1 MRRVGKKE
9 KNMSEASSWNLVN
22 PATEAVFRTIE
33 PTSESE
39 LESILSRMRK
49 AQQQWR
55 DVPVQQRVEI
65 CRQFVSVFRS
75 MKEAVA
81 LDITRQMGKP
91 IGQSRREVDTMLDRA
106 ETMVRLAPGSLQ
118 DDILPPKEG
127 FRRFIR
133 HEPLGIVL
141 DIPAWNYPLLIAVN
155 VIVPALLAGNGV
167 LIKHARLTPLCG
179 DAFVDAFRKTSLPA
193 DLVASVHVSHATIR
207 KLIEARAVDFIAF
220 TGSVEGGR
228 QVYQEASSQL
238 LDMGLEL
245 GGKDPAFVR
254 EDANF
259 AFTVENLVDGAFYNA
274 GQSCCAVERIYVMR
288 RLFSRF
294 VEAYV
299 AEVEKY
305 KLGCP
310 EDESTTVGPLAQRK
324 TVELME
330 FQVGQAVARGAKVL
344 TGGHRLPGPGYYFQP
359 TVLVEVDHSMSVMMQ
374 ESFGPVIGIMPV
386 DSEDEAIRL
395 MNDSPYGLTASIW
408 AEDIT
413 RGESLAHRTAAGT
426 VYVNRCD
433 FLDPELPWVG
443 IKDSG
448 HGCTLSHLGFLY
460 LTRPKSFHLRTRTGN

>member
-1 MRRVGKKE
+1 MIENTTWR
-9 KNMSEASSWNLVN
+9 LIN
-22 PATEAVFRTIE
+22 PATEQVFHTIE

-39 LESILSRMRK
+39 IESVLSRMRT
-49 AQQQWR
+49 AQRQWS
-55 DVPVQQRVEI
+55 DVPVQERADT
-65 CRQFVSVFRS
+65 CRQFIDAFRS

-91 IGQSRREVDTMLDRA
+91 LGQSRKEVDTMLDRA
-106 ETMVRLAPGSLQ
+106 VTMVRLAPGSLQ

-133 HEPLGIVL
+133 NEPLGIVL

-155 VIVPALLAGNGV
+155 VIVPALLAGNAV

-179 DAFVDAFRKTSLPA
+179 DAFVEAFRKTSLPP

-207 KLIEARAVDFIAF
+207 KLIDARAVDFVSF

-228 QVYQEASSQL
+228 QVYQWASNQL

-245 GGKDPAFVR
+245 GGKDPALVC

-259 AFTVENLVDGAFYNA
+259 AFAVENLVDGAFYNA

-288 RLFSRF
+288 PLFSRF
-294 VEAYV
+294 VDAYV

-305 KLGCP
+305 KVGNP
-310 EDESTTVGPLAQRK
+310 EDPTTTVGPLAQRK
-324 TVELME
+324 AVEFME
-330 FQVGQAVARGAKVL
+330 FQVNQAVERGARVL
-344 TGGHRLPGPGYYFQP
+344 TGGRRLPGPGYYFQP
-359 TVLVEVDHSMSVMMQ
+359 TVLVDVNHNMSVMME

-395 MNDSPYGLTASIW
+395 MNDSPYGLTGSIW
-408 AEDIT
+408 TEDIA
-413 RGESLAHRTAAGT
+413 RGEMLAHRTAAGT

-433 FLDPELPWVG
+433 YLDPELAWVG

-460 LTRPKSFHLRTRTGN
+460 LTRPKSFHLRTRTVS

>member
-1 MRRVGKKE
+1 
-9 KNMSEASSWNLVN
+9 MSETSCWNLVN
-22 PATEAVFRTIE
+22 PATEEVFRTLK
-33 PTSESE
+33 PTSEAE
-39 LESILSRMRK
+39 LESILARMRA
-49 AQQQWR
+49 AQALWR

-65 CRQFVSVFRS
+65 CCQFIGAFRS

-118 DDILPPKEG
+118 DDVLPAKEG
-127 FRRFIR
+127 FHRFIR

-155 VIVPALLAGNGV
+155 VIVPALLAGDAV

-179 DAFVDAFRKTSLPA
+179 DAFVEAFRKTSLPQ
-193 DLVASVHVSHATIR
+193 DLVASVHVSHAEIR
-207 KLIEARAVDFIAF
+207 KLIEARAVDFISF
-220 TGSVEGGR
+220 TGSVGGGR
-228 QVYQEASSQL
+228 QVYQEASKQL

-259 AFTVENLVDGAFYNA
+259 TFAVENLVDGAFYNA

-288 RLFSRF
+288 PIFSKF
-294 VEAYV
+294 VDAYV

-305 KLGCP
+305 KLGNP
-310 EDESTTVGPLAQRK
+310 EDEGTTVGPLAQRK
-324 TVELME
+324 TVEFME
-330 FQVGQAVARGAKVL
+330 FQVGQAVARGARVL
-344 TGGHRLPGPGYYFQP
+344 TGGHRVPGPGYCFQP
-359 TVLVEVDHSMSVMMQ
+359 TVLLGVDHSMSVMME

-386 DSEDEAIRL
+386 DSDEEGVRL

-408 AEDIT
+408 TEDIA
-413 RGESLAHRTAAGT
+413 RGEKLAHRTAAGT

-433 FLDPELPWVG
+433 YLDPELSWVG

-460 LTRPKSFHLRTRTGN
+460 LTRPKSFHLRTRT